1 MKCLTGGREMIDHIS
16 IKNFAII
23 ENTDVDFEEGL
34 NIITGETGSG
44 KSIAVEA
51 ISLALGSRA
60 DTSAIRTGADKAVV
74 QLLGT
79 LDGEEVVITREVS
92 SSGKNLCKLNGE
104 IVTLAQL
111 NAVSRRL
118 ADIHGQYDN
127 QSLLNPE
134 YHITLLDMYRNDASA
149 AKKAEVSVFF
159 HKYHEIRQQL
169 SSLLSQEKENARKQD
184 FYRFEA
190 AEIKKAAL
198 KPGEDAELEK
208 RIFLLQNSEKIF
220 ENIEKTYAI
229 LFEESP
235 SATDELGMC
244 LRSLEEI
251 SSCSDELS
259 SISEEFSDIYYR
271 LQDLSGELRNIRESL
286 NFSPEEM
293 DLAISRLNTIEG
305 LKKKYGSSI
314 EDVLEYEQKILK
326 ELEIIENFDDEK
338 TRLEAELSEAK
349 KDLLAACSKLT
360 EIRTETAAELEQRIT
375 AELADLNFKDAKL
388 SISITP
394 LSAPAENGMDHVEIL
409 IAANRGEPLKPL
421 AKIASGGEMSRIM
434 LAFKNVISS
443 CDNIPTLIFDEIDA
457 GISGIT
463 ASIVG
468 RKLKEIASH
477 HQIICITH
485 LPQIAACGVSNY
497 RIYKETDDEKTYTN
511 IQKLSE
517 EGRIE
522 EIARLL
528 GGATV
533 TETTL
538 ASARELIASS

>member
-1 MKCLTGGREMIDHIS
+1 ML
-16 IKNFAII
+16 
-23 ENTDVDFEEGL
+23 
-34 NIITGETGSG
+34 
-44 KSIAVEA
+44 
-51 ISLALGSRA
+51 LGSRA

-134 YHITLLDMYRNDASA
+134 YHITLLDMYKNDASA

-220 ENIEKTYAI
+220 ENIEKTYTI

-235 SATDELGMC
+235 SATDELGIC

-338 TRLEAELSEAK
+338 ARLEAELSEAK

-394 LSAPAENGMDHVEIL
+394 LSAPTENGMDHVEIL

-421 AKIASGGEMSRIM
+421 AKIASGGEMSRIH
-434 LAFKNVISS
+434 
-443 CDNIPTLIFDEIDA
+443 A
-457 GISGIT
+457 GFQECNQLLRQHSDLDFRRNRRRHKRHHGRVC
-463 ASIVG
+463 VG

-485 LPQIAACGVSNY
+485 LPQIAACGDSNY

>member
-1 MKCLTGGREMIDHIS
+1 MIDHIS
-16 IKNFAII
+16 IKNFAVI

-79 LDGEEVVITREVS
+79 LDSEEVLITREVS
-92 SSGKNLCKLNGE
+92 ASGKNICKLNGE

-134 YHITLLDMYRNDASA
+134 YHITLLDMYKSDDSA
-149 AKKAEVSVFF
+149 AVKAQVTAFF
-159 HKYHEIRQQL
+159 SEYNETRRQL
-169 SSLLSQEKENARKQD
+169 ANLLSQAKENARRQD
-184 FYRFEA
+184 FYQFEA
-190 AEIKKAAL
+190 TEIKNAAL

-208 RIFLLQNSEKIF
+208 RIFLLKNSERIF
-220 ENIEKTYAI
+220 ENIEKTYAV
-229 LFEESP
+229 LYEESP

-244 LRSLEEI
+244 LHSLEDI
-251 SSCSDELS
+251 SSCSDELRA
-259 SISEEFSDIYYR
+259 IAEEFSDIYYR
-271 LQDLSGELRNIRESL
+271 LQDLSGELRNIKESL
-286 NFSPEEM
+286 VFSPEEL
-293 DLAISRLNTIEG
+293 DRAIARLNTIDG
-305 LKKKYGSSI
+305 LKKKYGPTI
-314 EDVLEYEQKILK
+314 EDILEYEQKIRK
-326 ELEIIENFDDEK
+326 ELSIIENFDEEK
-338 TRLEAELSEAK
+338 VRLQSELSETKQNLIAT
-349 KDLLAACSKLT
+349 CSRLT
-360 EIRTETAAELEQRIT
+360 EIRKSSAAELEQRIT
-375 AELADLNFKDAKL
+375 AELTDLNFKDAKL
-388 SISITP
+388 QISVTP
-394 LSAPAENGMDHVEIL
+394 LAAPTENGMDNVEIM
-409 IAANRGEPLKPL
+409 ISTNRGEPLKPL
-421 AKIASGGEMSRIM
+421 VKIASGGEMSRIM

-468 RKLKEIASH
+468 RKLKEIARH

-485 LPQIAACGVSNY
+485 LPQIAACGDSNY
-497 RIYKETDDEKTYTN
+497 RIYKETDEEKTYTN
-511 IQKLSE
+511 IQKLSDS
-517 EGRIE
+517 GRVE

-528 GGATV
+528 GGT
-533 TETTL
+533 TITDTTL
-538 ASARELIASS
+538 ASARELIENS